1 MAWVAA
7 DRSSWRSMAVR
18 RGLVSDAEGRYR
30 RGLRHWRARTRL
42 IIAVCLG
49 PFIALG
55 LVGLMIEG
63 HAAAWIAGVVF
74 GLRSAPES

>member
-1 MAWVAA
+1 MAFNGGSARAGVY
-7 DRSSWRSMAVR
+7 
-18 RGLVSDAEGRYR
+18 AEGRYR